1 MTEVLEIIGDITIKA
16 LIEYEPILTPL
27 IIIAIIAGGINLI
40 CKLL

>member
-1 MTEVLEIIGDITIKA
+1 MTGVLEIIGDVIIKA

-27 IIIAIIAGGINLI
+27 VIIAIIAGGINLI